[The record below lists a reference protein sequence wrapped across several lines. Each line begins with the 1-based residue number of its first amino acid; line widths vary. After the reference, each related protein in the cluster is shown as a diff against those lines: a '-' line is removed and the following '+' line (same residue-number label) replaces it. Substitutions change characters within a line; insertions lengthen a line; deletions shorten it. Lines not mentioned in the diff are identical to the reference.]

1 MAGAVVNMADKK
13 KSKKK
18 SEEFEEQPEDVKRS
32 KEEYEVAKWM
42 RANVPTKKTK
52 FLNHNVQYFTGKKAV
67 DALMASTWGTSIK
80 EGDEPFFSSRAHCI
94 DFLDGM
100 LHNKFFHRAKKVPI
114 NEELLKGKKKGKDE
128 KEKKSIK
135 DDKEKKDDKTKKD
148 EKKKKDDGESSH
160 AEGKGQELSENE
172 DDKQKKKKKKVRLEM
187 HFDQFFADNL
197 DAYVWIYEPIPPH
210 YWLFGALVVM
220 AGIGV
225 CLFPLWPPSVRL
237 VVYYLSIA
245 AAGFLVFV
253 VFLTVVRTI
262 VFCLLWLVTLGKHH
276 LWLFPNL
283 TEDVGFFASFW
294 PLYKYEYK
302 PTVEPSKKKKKKK
315 EKLSDNEDEP
325 EPKEKENV
333 EEEAPKSEPT
343 EISEVGEGRNEAD
356 GSGSESESSS
366 QQSQTGKDFEIVD
379 KAEIEAQQ

>member
-1 MAGAVVNMADKK
+1 MADKK

-18 SEEFEEQPEDVKRS
+18 SDETEVVEEIKPS
-32 KEEYEVAKWM
+32 KEEYEVAKWL
-42 RANVPTKKTK
+42 RNNVPTKKTK

-80 EGDEPFFSSRAHCI
+80 EGDEPFFTSRAHCI
-94 DFLDGM
+94 DFLDVM

-114 NEELLKGKKKGKDE
+114 NEELLKGKKKGAKDE
-128 KEKKSIK
+128 KDKKPVKEDK
-135 DDKEKKDDKTKKD
+135 DKKDCLK

-160 AEGKGQELSENE
+160 AEGKGQEVSENE
-172 DDKQKKKKKKVRLEM
+172 EERQKKKKKKVRLEM

-237 VVYYLSIA
+237 IVYYLSIA

-262 VFCLLWLVTLGKHH
+262 VFCFLWIVTLGRHH

-283 TEDVGFFASFW
+283 TEDVGFLASFW

-302 PTVEPSKKKKKKK
+302 PPVETGKKKKKKK

-325 EPKEKENV
+325 EPDQKEPEIVEVVEEVEGTRIEEKE
-333 EEEAPKSEPT
+333 ESEDK
-343 EISEVGEGRNEAD
+343 NE